1 MQGARCA
8 WFVRARHVPDALAK
22 IGLVGP
28 ADRLVV
34 RANDFTDAFRAAFGA
49 GCLSF
54 ARDVTPEAFL
64 DATRACPHPAAG
76 GPREGHASY
85 ADGAGAGYDRLF
97 WFVNSIGCFGLR
109 VADLRGLADAARD
122 AGAILIVDNTV
133 ASAWGCL
140 PLEAGAHVVCEGLD
154 RVAAG
159 ELAERAVGIAVA
171 RDARG
176 RGRRRVADPLAADAY
191 RMLAQ
196 RLGGE
201 RAQPSFDVSCRDL
214 DALARGFA
222 TLPARMQRHDDN
234 ARAIAEYLAAN
245 PYVPSVAYPGLPSH
259 PDHEV
264 AARTLRHGFGPAV
277 DFELPHG
284 LSARGL
290 IAACP
295 ASYRSGRAGG
305 PTTRLSAPRGDEA
318 RFIRLFAGVDD
329 PLEIV
334 DSLDQAMRLSCD
346 PPQP

>member
-8 WFVRARHVPDALAK
+8 WFVRAPHVPDALAK

-28 ADRLVV
+28 ADRLIV

-159 ELAERAVGIAVA
+159 ELA
-171 RDARG
+171 
-176 RGRRRVADPLAADAY
+176 
-191 RMLAQ
+191 
-196 RLGGE
+196 
-201 RAQPSFDVSCRDL
+201 
-214 DALARGFA
+214 
-222 TLPARMQRHDDN
+222 
-234 ARAIAEYLAAN
+234 AN

-295 ASYRSGRAGG
+295 SSYRSGRAGG
-305 PTTRLSAPRGDEA
+305 PMTRLSAPRGDEA

>member
-1 MQGARCA
+1 M
-8 WFVRARHVPDALAK
+8 
-22 IGLVGP
+22 
-28 ADRLVV
+28 
-34 RANDFTDAFRAAFGA
+34 
-49 GCLSF
+49 
-54 ARDVTPEAFL
+54 
-64 DATRACPHPAAG
+64 
-76 GPREGHASY
+76 
-85 ADGAGAGYDRLF
+85 
-97 WFVNSIGCFGLR
+97 
-109 VADLRGLADAARD
+109 
-122 AGAILIVDNTV
+122 
-133 ASAWGCL
+133 
-140 PLEAGAHVVCEGLD
+140 
-154 RVAAG
+154 
-159 ELAERAVGIAVA
+159 
-171 RDARG
+171 
-176 RGRRRVADPLAADAY
+176 
-191 RMLAQ
+191 
-196 RLGGE
+196 
-201 RAQPSFDVSCRDL
+201 QPSFDVSGRDL

-222 TLPARMQRHDDN
+222 TLPARMQRHGDN

-295 ASYRSGRAGG
+295 ASYRSARAGG

-334 DSLDQAMRLSCD
+334 DSLDRAMRLSCD